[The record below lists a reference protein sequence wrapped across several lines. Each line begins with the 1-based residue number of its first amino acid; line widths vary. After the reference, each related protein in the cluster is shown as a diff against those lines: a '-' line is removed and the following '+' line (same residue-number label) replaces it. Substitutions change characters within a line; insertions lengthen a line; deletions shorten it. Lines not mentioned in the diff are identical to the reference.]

1 MNILPFPRR
10 FDPAPWYRWEL
21 KEVLG
26 ACADSISR
34 REASGWEVGSTEAGD
49 PQFYL
54 LGPAPDYECLLSISR
69 VGRVYVLEDGNG
81 RVLIEDNGLV
91 AMAQH
96 VREAL
101 SRRKSAI
108 VARITVAWYA
118 FRETVDDKTEAMLA
132 EAHEVLVHFA
142 PQVVALV

>member
-10 FDPAPWYRWEL
+10 FDPAPWGRWEL

-34 REASGWEVGSTEAGD
+34 GEASGWEVGSTEAGD

-91 AMAQH
+91 AMAQQ
-96 VREAL
+96 VRETL
-101 SRRKSAI
+101 SRKKAAFI
-108 VARITVAWYA
+108 ARIALAWCVV
-118 FRETVDDKTEAMLA
+118 RETIEDKAEAMFA
-132 EAHEVLVHFA
+132 ETHEVLLHFG
-142 PQVVALV
+142 PQAASLI

>member
-1 MNILPFPRR
+1 MNILQFPSR
-10 FDPAPWYRWEL
+10 FDHIPWHSTEL

-26 ACADSISR
+26 SCAESIYR
-34 REASGWEVGSTEAGD
+34 GEASGWEVGRTESGD

-54 LGPAPDYECLLSISR
+54 LGPAPDYECLLCISR
-69 VGRVYVLEDGNG
+69 LGRVYVLEDGNG

-91 AMAQH
+91 SVAQY

-101 SRRKSAI
+101 SRKKGAI

-118 FRETVDDKTEAMLA
+118 FRETVEDKAEAMLA
-132 EAHEVLVHFA
+132 ETHEVLVHFA